1 MRSGRIDICVEEEDS
16 NPIDA
21 VCDCNS
27 SDDSI
32 GGIVREEV
40 EEEEEEEEEEDTDVE
55 VTP

>member
-1 MRSGRIDICVEEEDS
+1 MRSGRDICVEEEDS

-21 VCDCNS
+21 VCDCNA

-40 EEEEEEEEEEDTDVE
+40 EEEEEEEDEDTDVE